1 MFSQGS
7 HRDVCQNIS
16 GGWSK
21 LSPVIYGVHLRPCG
35 RMISIAPPSYLSR
48 RHLYDR
54 SMIVPGSCMVYS
66 ARNASASTTRCCAVL
81 NGAPKGWPNG
91 HLRKMVL
98 GGLTCSEYSRT
109 IDTPIVGIPSF
120 SISRCINP
128 TDWLQMP
135 HPGVRRTIS
144 TLSFFNRSATSGALL
159 LISVRICLP
168 VIWPMN
174 P

>member
-1 MFSQGS
+1 MMSTVPLSYFSP
-7 HRDVCQNIS
+7 RNLCD
-16 GGWSK
+16 K
-21 LSPVIYGVHLRPCG
+21 
-35 RMISIAPPSYLSR
+35 
-48 RHLYDR
+48 
-54 SMIVPGSCMVYS
+54 SMIVPGSRILYS
-66 ARNASASTTRCCAVL
+66 ARNTSANTTRCCAVL
-81 NGAPKGWPNG
+81 NGAPNGWPNG
-91 HLRKMVL
+91 HLRNMVL

-135 HPGVRRTIS
+135 HPGVRRTMS

-159 LISVRICLP
+159 LISVGMCLP